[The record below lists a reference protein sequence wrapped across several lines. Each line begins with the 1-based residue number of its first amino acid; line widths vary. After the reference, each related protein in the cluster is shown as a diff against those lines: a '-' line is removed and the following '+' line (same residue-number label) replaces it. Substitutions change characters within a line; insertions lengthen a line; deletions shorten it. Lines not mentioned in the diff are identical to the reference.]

1 MGNGEGQ
8 CYERQGRLMEVNRR
22 KGSTPLFVGEEE
34 QAPQGRQEVLEP
46 EGRRQRLLPV
56 GAAADYLGVSRATVE
71 RLVSRGQ
78 LPVVKVGASTRYDV
92 EDLDGFIA
100 TNRFRDRRR
109 SA

>member
-1 MGNGEGQ
+1 MKVVTSWQGHLMEANRRNGPASLSAGEEGQ
-8 CYERQGRLMEVNRR
+8 
-22 KGSTPLFVGEEE
+22 
-34 QAPQGRQEVLEP
+34 APREDNEVLEP

-100 TNRFRDRRR
+100 TNRCRDRRR

>member
-1 MGNGEGQ
+1 MKVHVSSD
-8 CYERQGRLMEVNRR
+8 RTTLMVANRS
-22 KGSTPLFVGEEE
+22 KGPAPLSAGDGGH
-34 QAPQGRQEVLEP
+34 APQGHWEVPEP

-78 LPVVKVGASTRYDV
+78 LPVVKVGASTRYDI
-92 EDLDGFIA
+92 EDLDEFIA
-100 TNRFRDRRR
+100 TNRCRDRRR